1 MSKNNLVVKLKQ
13 NNITLEV
20 LTIPGSMKS
29 YREGNMKL
37 ESVLVVEEVFSNS
50 SKFQKAKNTDLK
62 KCCGVTD
69 KMEAIKIILDQ
80 GTFPLNKK
88 EMQEMVTHKKDEII
102 NYIHKYYHDPR
113 PEIVIPHPV
122 SRIESALDNMKVRID
137 PFQSTD
143 QQIREIIKRMPEFL
157 PIKPM
162 SPPHETSFEE
172 IGRGVKKGG
181 KKGGKRR

>member
-20 LTIPGSMKS
+20 LTKPGSMKS
-29 YREGNMKL
+29 YREGTMKL
-37 ESVLVVEEVFSNS
+37 ESVLMVEEIFSNS
-50 SKFQKAKNTDLK
+50 SNFQKAKNTDLK

-88 EMQEMVTHKKDEII
+88 EMQEMVSHKKDEII

-113 PEIVIPHPV
+113 PETVIPHPV
-122 SRIESALDNMKVRID
+122 NRIESVLNDMKIRID
-137 PFQSTD
+137 PFQTTE
-143 QQIREIIKRMPEFL
+143 QQIRAIIKKMPEFL

-172 IGRGVKKGG
+172 IGHGGGKGG